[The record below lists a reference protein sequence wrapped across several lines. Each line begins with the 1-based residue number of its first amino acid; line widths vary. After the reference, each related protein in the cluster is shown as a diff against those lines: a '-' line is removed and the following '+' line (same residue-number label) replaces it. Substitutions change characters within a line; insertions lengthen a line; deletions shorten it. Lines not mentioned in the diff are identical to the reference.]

1 MQLPTRPVVPGFHP
15 DPSVC
20 RVGEVYYLANS
31 SFEYAPGVPIHRST
45 DLRTWEHI
53 GHALDRPSQ
62 LPLEGVGASGGIL
75 APTLRHHD
83 GRFWM
88 ISTLL
93 VDEPRTFLVTAE
105 DAAGPWSDPVWIP
118 DAPGIDP
125 DLAWDDDGVCLL
137 TWTRFGEGIVQAV
150 LDPRTGALLTERRR
164 LWQGAGGKF
173 PEGPH
178 LYRVGAYWYLLIAEG
193 GTERGHAVT
202 IARGPSPSGP
212 FEACPGN
219 PILTARGS
227 DAPVQSTGH
236 ADLVQRPDGTWAMVY
251 LGVRPR
257 GSSPEWHVLGRETFA
272 CEVRWSEGWPGTA
285 EAIQPTTAPELTEHL
300 TAAGQPLPPSWVAP
314 GAFPADVLKATRNG
328 RRLTAAAGPAF
339 VGRRQEHLYLRARAT
354 VIADEEAGE
363 SSAFGEAGGSG
374 GAVGGAGGSG
384 GSGRA
389 GGAGGTGGLELRIDA
404 RHAVRVEVADGRVRA
419 VARIGAAHAVL
430 GEAAATGET
439 TLELRVVPHGAA
451 TPFGTDMGPDEVVA
465 GTSGPDGFREL
476 GRIDGRY
483 FSTEVAAGMT
493 GRMVGLVCSEGEVLF
508 RSFTYSG
515 ADDPEVLDAR

>member
-1 MQLPTRPVVPGFHP
+1 MQLPVRPVVPGFHP

-20 RVGEVYYLANS
+20 RVGDVYYLANS

-45 DLRTWEHI
+45 DLCTWEHI

-62 LPLEGVGASGGIL
+62 LPLEGVAPSGGIL

-88 ISTLL
+88 ITTLL
-93 VDEPRTFLVTAE
+93 VDEPRMFLVTAE
-105 DAAGPWSDPVWIP
+105 NAAGPWSDPVWIP
-118 DAPGIDP
+118 DARGIDP
-125 DLAWDDDGVCLL
+125 DLAWDEDGTCLL
-137 TWTRFGEGIVQAV
+137 TWTRFGEGIVQAE
-150 LDPRTGALLTERRR
+150 LDARTGVLLTERRR
-164 LWQGAGGKF
+164 LWQGTGGKF

-178 LYRVGAYWYLLIAEG
+178 LYRVGALWYLLIAEG

-212 FEACPGN
+212 FEAYPAN
-219 PILTARGS
+219 PILTARGT

-272 CEVRWSEGWPGTA
+272 CEVRWDEGWPGPA
-285 EAIQPTTAPELTEHL
+285 EPIQPKAVPDLTEHL
-300 TAAGQPLPPSWVAP
+300 AATGGPLPPSWLAP
-314 GAFPADVLKATRNG
+314 GAFPTDVLKAMDNG
-328 RRLTAAAGPAF
+328 RRLTATAGPAF
-339 VGRRQEHLYLRARAT
+339 VGRRQEHLYVRARA
-354 VIADEEAGE
+354 VVAADAKAHGPDE
-363 SSAFGEAGGSG
+363 SGGPGGSSRPGGSG
-374 GAVGGAGGSG
+374 GLGGPVGSG
-384 GSGRA
+384 GTA
-389 GGAGGTGGLELRIDA
+389 GTGGLELRIDA
-404 RHAVRVEVADGRVRA
+404 RHAVRVEATGDRVRA
-419 VARIGAAHAVL
+419 VARIGPAHAVL
-430 GEAAATGET
+430 GEAAATGQT
-439 TLELRVVPHGAA
+439 TLELRVVPHSAA
-451 TPFGTDMGPDEVVA
+451 TPFGTDMGPDEIVA
-465 GTSGPDGFREL
+465 GTSGPDGFHEL

-493 GRMVGLVCSEGEVLF
+493 GRTIGLTCSEGEVLF

-515 ADDPEVLDAR
+515 ADDPLTLDAQ

>member
-1 MQLPTRPVVPGFHP
+1 MQLPVRPVVPGFHP

-20 RVGEVYYLANS
+20 RVGDVYYLANS

-45 DLRTWEHI
+45 DLRTWEHV
-53 GHALDRPSQ
+53 GHALERPSQ
-62 LPLEGVGASGGIL
+62 LPLEGVWASGGVL

-93 VDEPRTFLVTAE
+93 TAEPRVFLVTAE

-118 DAPGIDP
+118 DARGIDP
-125 DLAWDDDGVCLL
+125 DIAWDEDGTCLL
-137 TWTRFGEGIVQAV
+137 TWTRFGEGIVQAE
-150 LDPRTGALLTERRR
+150 LEPRTGALLTERRR
-164 LWQGAGGKF
+164 LWQGTGGKF

-178 LYRVGAYWYLLIAEG
+178 LYRVGEHWYLLIAEG

-202 IARGPSPSGP
+202 LARGPSPSGP

-219 PILTARGS
+219 PVLTARGS
-227 DAPVQSTGH
+227 DDPVQSTGH

-257 GSSPEWHVLGRETFA
+257 GGSPEWHVLGRETFA

-285 EAIQPTTAPELTEHL
+285 GPIQPEAVPELTEHL
-300 TAAGQPLPPSWVAP
+300 TAADRALPSSWVAP
-314 GAFPADVLKATRNG
+314 GAFPDDVLTVTDRG
-328 RRLTAAAGPAF
+328 RRLTAKAGPVFA
-339 VGRRQEHLYLRARAT
+339 GRRQEHLYLRASAA
-354 VIADEEAGE
+354 VVAPEETG
-363 SSAFGEAGGSG
+363 GPGGS
-374 GAVGGAGGSG
+374 
-384 GSGRA
+384 
-389 GGAGGTGGLELRIDA
+389 GGLELRIDA

-419 VARIGAAHAVL
+419 VARIGPAHAVL
-430 GEAAATGET
+430 GEAAVTGET
-439 TLELRVVPHGAA
+439 TLELRVVPHRAA
-451 TPFGTDMGPDEVVA
+451 TPFGTDLGPDEVVA
-465 GTSGPDGFREL
+465 GLHGADGFREL

-493 GRMVGLVCSEGEVLF
+493 GRMIGLTCTEGEVLF
-508 RSFTYSG
+508 RSFTYRG
-515 ADDPEVLDAR
+515 ADDPEVLDGR

>member
-1 MQLPTRPVVPGFHP
+1 MQLPVRPVIPGFHP

-20 RVGEVYYLANS
+20 RVGDVYYLANS

-45 DLRTWEHI
+45 DLRTWEHV

-62 LPLEGVGASGGIL
+62 LPLEGVWASGGIL

-93 VDEPRTFLVTAE
+93 VGEPRVFLVTAE

-118 DAPGIDP
+118 EALGIDP
-125 DLAWDDDGVCLL
+125 DIAWDEDGTCLL
-137 TWTRFGEGIVQAV
+137 TWTRFGEGIVQAE
-150 LDPRTGALLTERRR
+150 LDPRTGALLTGRRR
-164 LWQGAGGKF
+164 LWQGTGGKF

-178 LYRVGAYWYLLIAEG
+178 LYRIGEHWYLLIAEG

-202 IARGPSPSGP
+202 VARGPSPSGP

-227 DAPVQSTGH
+227 DDPVQSTGH

-272 CEVRWSEGWPGTA
+272 CEVRWNAGWPGPA
-285 EAIQPTTAPELTEHL
+285 EPIEPETVPELTEHL
-300 TAAGQPLPPSWVAP
+300 TDAGQPLPPSWVAP
-314 GAFPADVLKATRNG
+314 GAFPSDVLTVTDHGHRLAAT
-328 RRLTAAAGPAF
+328 AGPAF

-354 VIADEEAGE
+354 VVTDGKAE
-363 SSAFGEAGGSG
+363 
-374 GAVGGAGGSG
+374 VSG
-384 GSGRA
+384 GS
-389 GGAGGTGGLELRIDA
+389 GGLELRIDA
-404 RHAVRVEVADGRVRA
+404 RHAVRVEVAADGRVRA

-430 GEAAATGET
+430 GEAAVGAAATGGT
-439 TLELRVVPHGAA
+439 TLELRVVPHSAA

-465 GTSGPDGFREL
+465 GFDGPEGFREL

-493 GRMVGLVCSEGEVLF
+493 GRTVGLTCTEGEVLV

-515 ADDPEVLDAR
+515 ADDPEVPAGR

>member
-1 MQLPTRPVVPGFHP
+1 MQLPVRPVVPGFHP

-20 RVGEVYYLANS
+20 RVGDVYYLANS

-62 LPLEGVGASGGIL
+62 LPLEGVAASGGIL

-88 ISTLL
+88 VTTLL
-93 VDEPRTFLVTAE
+93 AAEPRMFLVTAH

-118 DAPGIDP
+118 DALGIDP
-125 DLAWDDDGVCLL
+125 DLAWDDDGACLL

-164 LWQGAGGKF
+164 LWQGTGGKF

-178 LYRVGAYWYLLIAEG
+178 LYRIGEHWYLIVAEG

-202 IARGPSPSGP
+202 LARGPSPAGP

-219 PILTARGS
+219 PVLTARGS

-272 CEVRWSEGWPGTA
+272 CEVGWSEEWPVVAGPV
-285 EAIQPTTAPELTEHL
+285 QPDDAAELTEHL
-300 TAAGQPLPPSWVAP
+300 PDAGRPLPPSWVAP
-314 GAFPADVLKATRNG
+314 GGFPADVLKATDRG
-328 RRLTAAAGPAF
+328 RLLAATAGPVF
-339 VGRRQEHLYLRARAT
+339 VGRRQEHLYLRARAV
-354 VIADEEAGE
+354 VIASE
-363 SSAFGEAGGSG
+363 EAGGS
-374 GAVGGAGGSG
+374 
-384 GSGRA
+384 
-389 GGAGGTGGLELRIDA
+389 GGLELRIDS
-404 RHAVRVEVADGRVRA
+404 RHAVGVEVADGRVRA

-430 GEAAATGET
+430 GEAAAIGET
-439 TLELRVVPHGAA
+439 TLELRVVPHTAA
-451 TPFGTDMGPDEVVA
+451 TPFGVDMGPDEVVA

-493 GRMVGLVCSEGEVLF
+493 GRTVGLACSEGAVLF

-515 ADDPEVLDAR
+515 ADDPEALHGR

>member
-1 MQLPTRPVVPGFHP
+1 MQLPVRPVLPGFHP

-20 RVGEVYYLANS
+20 RVGDVYYLANS

-45 DLRTWEHI
+45 DLRTWEHV

-62 LPLEGVGASGGIL
+62 LPLEGVSASGGIL

-93 VDEPRTFLVTAE
+93 VGEPRMFLVTAE

-118 DAPGIDP
+118 DALGIDP
-125 DLAWDDDGVCLL
+125 DLAWDDDACLL

-150 LDPRTGALLTERRR
+150 LDPRTGSLLTERRR
-164 LWQGAGGKF
+164 LWQGTGGKF

-178 LYRVGAYWYLLIAEG
+178 LYRIGAFWYLLIAEG

-236 ADLVQRPDGTWAMVY
+236 ADLVRRPDGTWAMVY

-285 EAIQPTTAPELTEHL
+285 APIQPDVAPELTEHL
-300 TAAGQPLPPSWVAP
+300 REAGQPLPPSWVAP
-314 GAFPADVLKATRNG
+314 GAFPADVLKGTDHG
-328 RRLTAAAGPAF
+328 LRLTATAGPAF

-354 VIADEEAGE
+354 VVTDGK
-363 SSAFGEAGGSG
+363 AGGP
-374 GAVGGAGGSG
+374 GGS
-384 GSGRA
+384 
-389 GGAGGTGGLELRIDA
+389 GGLELRIDA

-430 GEAAATGET
+430 GEAVATEAAAGGT
-439 TLELRVVPHGAA
+439 TLELRVVPHSAA
-451 TPFGTDMGPDEVVA
+451 SPFGTDMGPDEVVA
-465 GTSGPDGFREL
+465 GLHGTEGFREL

-483 FSTEVAAGMT
+483 LSTEVAAGMT
-493 GRMVGLVCSEGEVLF
+493 GRTVGLTCSAGEVLF

-515 ADDPEVLDAR
+515 ADDPEALDGG

>member
-1 MQLPTRPVVPGFHP
+1 MQLPVRPVLPGFRP

-20 RVGEVYYLANS
+20 RVGDVYYLANS

-45 DLRTWEHI
+45 DLRTWEHL
-53 GHALDRPSQ
+53 GHALDRPAQ
-62 LPLEGVGASGGIL
+62 LPLEGVSASGGIL

-93 VDEPRTFLVTAE
+93 VGEPKMFLVTAE

-118 DAPGIDP
+118 DALGIDP
-125 DLAWDDDGVCLL
+125 DLAWDDDGACLL

-164 LWQGAGGKF
+164 LWQGTGGKF

-178 LYRVGAYWYLLIAEG
+178 LYRIGALWYLLIAEG

-236 ADLVQRPDGTWAMVY
+236 ADLVRRPDGTWAMVY

-272 CEVRWSEGWPGTA
+272 CEVRWSEGWPGPA
-285 EAIQPTTAPELTEHL
+285 APIQPDAAPAFTEHL
-300 TAAGQPLPPSWVAP
+300 TETGQPLPPSWVAP
-314 GAFPADVLKATRNG
+314 GAFPADVLKTTDHG
-328 RRLTAAAGPAF
+328 RRLTATGGPAF

-354 VIADEEAGE
+354 VVTDGQD
-363 SSAFGEAGGSG
+363 GGPGGS
-374 GAVGGAGGSG
+374 
-384 GSGRA
+384 
-389 GGAGGTGGLELRIDA
+389 GGLELRIDA
-404 RHAVRVEVADGRVRA
+404 RHAVRVEVTDGRVRA

-430 GEAAATGET
+430 GEAAVTGAAATGGT
-439 TLELRVVPHGAA
+439 TLELRVVPHSAA
-451 TPFGTDMGPDEVVA
+451 TAFGTDMGPDEVVA
-465 GTSGPDGFREL
+465 GLHGTDGFREL

-483 FSTEVAAGMT
+483 LSTEVAAGMT
-493 GRMVGLVCSEGEVLF
+493 GRTVGLTCSEGEVLF

-515 ADDPEVLDAR
+515 ADDPEALDGR